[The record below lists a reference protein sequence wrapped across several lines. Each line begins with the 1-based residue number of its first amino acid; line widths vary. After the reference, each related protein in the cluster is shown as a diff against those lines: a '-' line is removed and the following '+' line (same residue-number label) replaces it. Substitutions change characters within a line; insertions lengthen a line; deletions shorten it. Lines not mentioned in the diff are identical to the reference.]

1 MISHCQCFNE
11 STIFEFFASNFT
23 TILLAASTISG
34 VGISWTGL
42 QTFCKQ
48 YKDQL
53 QGKTTL
59 QVRDEVIKIS
69 TVARKISYAELE
81 PDIFEAANIF
91 VSHAWSYLFLEEL
104 VESIETWITQQEH
117 PVGGWYLWLDIFV
130 VNGSK

>member
-1 MISHCQCFNE
+1 MLISKQA
-11 STIFEFFASNFT
+11 SVQSIVLVIFFT

-34 VGISWTGL
+34 VGISWAGL
-42 QTFCKQ
+42 QTFCKR

-81 PDIFEAANIF
+81 PDIFEAANVF

-104 VESIETWITQQEH
+104 VESIETWIMQQEH